1 MCSKGAYDWDCQRSQ
16 RMFMTR
22 KNDPREE
29 LEEME
34 LEMSARICA

>member
-1 MCSKGAYDWDCQRSQ
+1 MAKK
-16 RMFMTR
+16 

-34 LEMSARICA
+34 LEMAKKALELAKRRPAYYIT

>member
-1 MCSKGAYDWDCQRSQ
+1 
-16 RMFMTR
+16 MTMTKK

-34 LEMSARICA
+34 LEMAKKALELAKRRPTYYIN